1 MTTVWPPCDN
11 GMVALWVR
19 MGYCMHMPGD
29 GRYQIKPMKPALLAT
44 LIVVPAWTGAMFIFN
59 PPKAVDWD
67 AAAKTASTHIKKTN
81 ESKTTKPVD
90 TREAWIISAEE
101 NSLKLR
107 WDCEKAIKQDLKD
120 SRSYK
125 ANKVTYWPSMR
136 EDPALVMVRVNFNA
150 TNSFGASVPGN
161 AACHADKNGNVL
173 SHRLF

>member
-1 MTTVWPPCDN
+1 
-11 GMVALWVR
+11 
-19 MGYCMHMPGD
+19 
-29 GRYQIKPMKPALLAT
+29 MKTPAILA
-44 LIVVPAWTGAMFIFN
+44 IVIGAPVVLTGAILVAASFV
-59 PPKAVDWD
+59 PPETIKAVS
-67 AAAKTASTHIKKTN
+67 KTR
-81 ESKTTKPVD
+81 ESKSKPVEN
-90 TREAWIISAEE
+90 REAWVISAEE

-120 SRSYK
+120 PRSYK